1 MFKVNNRNTNARYE
15 ICAKLTIKTPERR
28 HRQWHCSG
36 VFIVKFKHISHLVLV
51 FLLISEGQELISSL
65 KFAEDFLVV
74 SGCIKLKNWAE
85 MDKEWS
91 WIPVGVYLFT
101 VNNKNT
107 KTICKI
113 CSKII
118 IKTPERRQWRRS
130 GVFIVDFK
138 QFNASWDKAFHHC
151 FQDITCW
158 NFTY

>member
-74 SGCIKLKNWAE
+74 SGCIKLKIGQ
-85 MDKEWS
+85 K
-91 WIPVGVYLFT
+91 WIRNDHESQSAFT
-101 VNNKNT
+101 CLQST
-107 KTICKI
+107 
-113 CSKII
+113 
-118 IKTPERRQWRRS
+118 IKTP
-130 GVFIVDFK
+130 K
-138 QFNASWDKAFHHC
+138 QYVKSV
-151 FQDITCW
+151 QR
-158 NFTY
+158 